1 MAENIATEMDHKE
14 RERALANYHKILDL
28 IPGIFQLLIN
38 KNAEKLEFILKTPK
52 VQLLEPPVLVGK
64 KGHRGLGFNHPQLAM
79 FLCPVKH
86 LEDFIRDPKDA
97 SRTHLKLKDGQI
109 KVNAQ
114 NLPAFLYEGK
124 TPGEHFSPDAIDKG
138 LLKGYYLLCKHGMT
152 RVTPQTIS
160 YAAVQDPLEEKHND
174 ISALKA
180 QCAARKAAA
189 TMQTPESEPASTTPI
204 TAIAEAHSPSPHIIN
219 SPVPNDNPPPGP
231 PQILANSDAE
241 DEDLYQMPPR
251 QSAFKRPL

>member
-1 MAENIATEMDHKE
+1 MSMNVPFK
-14 RERALANYHKILDL
+14 
-28 IPGIFQLLIN
+28 
-38 KNAEKLEFILKTPK
+38 PK

-138 LLKGYYLLCKHGMT
+138 LLKGYYLLCVSVFCGPRSARSKIGSMKQSTRAHNVKKHGMT